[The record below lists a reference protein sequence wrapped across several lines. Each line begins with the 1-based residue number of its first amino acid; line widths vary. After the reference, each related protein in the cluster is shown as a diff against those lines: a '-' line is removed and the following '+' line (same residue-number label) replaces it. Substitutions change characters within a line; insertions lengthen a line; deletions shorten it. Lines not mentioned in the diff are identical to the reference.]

1 MDLQSRKIEFVQDF
15 LELQS
20 EEAISRLEK
29 LLKKEKKNAN
39 EQEIK
44 PMTKEEL
51 NKRIDQS
58 ESDFKKNRFKNTSEI
73 LSKYQ

>member
-15 LELQS
+15 LKLQS

-29 LLKKEKKNAN
+29 LLKKEKKNVVGK
-39 EQEIK
+39 EFK
-44 PMTKEEL
+44 SMTKKEL

-58 ESDFKKNRFKNTSEI
+58 EADFNNNRYKKTSEL
-73 LSKYQ
+73 LSKYE

>member
-15 LELQS
+15 LKLQS

-29 LLKKEKKNAN
+29 LLKKEKKNVVG
-39 EQEIK
+39 EEMK
-44 PMTKEEL
+44 PMTKKEL

-58 ESDFKKNRFKNTSEI
+58 EADFKNNRFKKTSEL
-73 LSKYQ
+73 LSKYK

>member
-1 MDLQSRKIEFVQDF
+1 MDLQSRKIEFIQEF
-15 LELQS
+15 LKLQS

-29 LLKKEKKNAN
+29 LLKKEKINVV
-39 EQEIK
+39 EEESK
-44 PMTKEEL
+44 PMTKKEL

-58 ESDFKKNRFKNTSEI
+58 ESDFEKNRFKKTSEL